1 MGGTDRRG
9 EPGIRRGTMMKKIRN
24 KKNQILIICCALLLV
39 LTALLYSD
47 SYQSL
52 PVFQKKELTIGVF
65 SDSYWEVQNG
75 YSYQILEDAI
85 QCFEQEH
92 PGANVEY
99 VSGILKS
106 DYSEWLSKQLI
117 SGNAPDVIFVLA
129 EDFNDLAE
137 IGALKDLSSFIEK
150 DKNFFIITMFW
161 YL

>member
-65 SDSYWEVQNG
+65 SDSYW
-75 YSYQILEDAI
+75 
-85 QCFEQEH
+85 
-92 PGANVEY
+92 
-99 VSGILKS
+99 
-106 DYSEWLSKQLI
+106 
-117 SGNAPDVIFVLA
+117 
-129 EDFNDLAE
+129 
-137 IGALKDLSSFIEK
+137 
-150 DKNFFIITMFW
+150 
-161 YL
+161 

>member
-85 QCFEQEH
+85 QCFEKEH
-92 PGANVEY
+92 PGVNVEY

-117 SGNAPDVIFVLA
+117 SGTRPM
-129 EDFNDLAE
+129 
-137 IGALKDLSSFIEK
+137 SFLCWRRILT
-150 DKNFFIITMFW
+150 I
-161 YL
+161 LRRSVR